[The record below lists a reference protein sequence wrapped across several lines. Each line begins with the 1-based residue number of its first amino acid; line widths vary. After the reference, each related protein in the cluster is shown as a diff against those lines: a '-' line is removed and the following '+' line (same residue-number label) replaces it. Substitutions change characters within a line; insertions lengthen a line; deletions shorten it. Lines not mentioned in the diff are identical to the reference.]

1 MPFEFQLEM
10 WFVSSILVG
19 NAQTLSNTYTKEQ
32 LSIYE
37 EAVEYKKEK
46 VGMLATIKK
55 V

>member
-10 WFVSSILVG
+10 WFVSSILAG

-55 V
+55 D